1 MDKSKIDF
9 NQIASINYCRTQPN
23 QDIDEPYNNDK
34 ILLFRDDDY
43 EMDKLEEKKNNKLEF
58 EKIFEQTK
66 NKFISLSEKADQIIN
81 NKGFSFKE
89 LLANNLNIQSISR
102 NEQKNDYNMI
112 IDNKNSN
119 ENTININDNKKM
131 NDLLF
136 NNIKDNSNNNCN
148 LKMKNHFTINNNY
161 SKKNI
166 LIDNPE
172 ETENSKL
179 IGNKRK
185 QQNNNIEKKGN
196 EIKSIFNEILIIC
209 KEISKLNDNIIKEEQ
224 NDNEIDDE
232 NIKTTSIIYVN
243 QMAIFYLNKNMI
255 NKLYVYNNNKKFLIK
270 ENELLSQLKII
281 KKKMILILNGLKKI

>member
-9 NQIASINYCRTQPN
+9 NQIASINYCRTQSN
-23 QDIDEPYNNDK
+23 QDIDESYNNDK

-66 NKFISLSEKADQIIN
+66 NKFISLSGKAEQIIN

-89 LLANNLNIQSISR
+89 LLANNLNIQSISKH
-102 NEQKNDYNMI
+102 EQKKDYNMI
-112 IDNKNSN
+112 IDKKNSN
-119 ENTININDNKKM
+119 ENTIIIND

-136 NNIKDNSNNNCN
+136 NNNKNNLNDNLN
-148 LKMKNHFTINNNY
+148 LKKKNHFTINNNY

-172 ETENSKL
+172 EKENPKL

-185 QQNNNIEKKGN
+185 QQNNNNIEKKDN
-196 EIKSIFNEILIIC
+196 EIKSVFNEILIIC

-224 NDNEIDDE
+224 NDNEMDDE
-232 NIKTTSIIYVN
+232 NIKTTSIIYVS
-243 QMAIFYLNKNMI
+243 QMATFYLNKNMI
-255 NKLYVYNNNKKFLIK
+255 NKLYVYNNNKKYLIK

-281 KKKMILILNGLKKI
+281 KNKMILILNGLKKK